1 MPILTCIFFT
11 NNWLTLTSE
20 MHFVKFHPEVASCL
34 LSRGKRKY
42 APLGMR
48 LIWKYIRNY
57 FLVYQLISHF
67 SSYLQNYKEFKA
79 KILDLQPEKYG
90 LSFDI
95 KKCTTS
101 GWALG
106 VENVIGMRAFKDTKT
121 IIIAKHIINKKLIT
135 RRLISLTSISTKHN
149 KPFKSIQS
157 YTLYACTH
165 PHTPPHTHTPY
176 THTPTN
182 KPLSLISN
190 TINHNINEHKIIEV
204 TG

>member
-1 MPILTCIFFT
+1 M
-11 NNWLTLTSE
+11 TSE
-20 MHFVKFHPEVASCL
+20 MHFVTFHPEVASCL

-57 FLVYQLISHF
+57 FLVYKLISHF
-67 SSYLQNYKEFKA
+67 LSYLQNFKEFKA

-106 VENVIGMRAFKDTKT
+106 DENVIGIRAFNSFGEICFLEESHKLMQK
-121 IIIAKHIINKKLIT
+121 IQILKCLRVPYMYEIWEYAFKVGFAIMNLKFKVKHDVHHHHIWVGV
-135 RRLISLTSISTKHN
+135 
-149 KPFKSIQS
+149 
-157 YTLYACTH
+157 AA
-165 PHTPPHTHTPY
+165 
-176 THTPTN
+176 
-182 KPLSLISN
+182 
-190 TINHNINEHKIIEV
+190 E
-204 TG
+204 